1 MTDPSVKNHLYN
13 TIWHYFLSIQINQK
27 TPDMK
32 KIFGIAIFA
41 AALAFSGTAMA
52 QEKTN
57 AAQDVKSAGKK
68 VGNKTAEIASKGA
81 SKVVDKTYKDK
92 VGPDGETIY
101 IDKHSKYY
109 YVDSKGKHIYI
120 SKSELKDKM

>member
-1 MTDPSVKNHLYN
+1 
-13 TIWHYFLSIQINQK
+13 
-27 TPDMK
+27 MK
-32 KIFGIAIFA
+32 KIFGLAIFSVV
-41 AALAFSGTAMA
+41 LAFSGAAMA

-57 AAQDVKSAGKK
+57 AAQDVKNAAKK
-68 VGNKTAEIASKGA
+68 TGNKTAEIASKGA

-92 VGPDGETIY
+92 VGPGGETIY

-109 YVDSKGKHIYI
+109 YVDGKGKHVYV